1 MGLKES
7 RIHWRV
13 HVTVGYRWLPLA
25 TVGYRDEPNGQQGSR
40 HCDWSPVV
48 VSIGVDWCRLV
59 TFGDVGTTIGVVR
72 CRSLAKL
79 GVRFDAA

>member
-1 MGLKES
+1 MFAVLDLEPGLEAVPS
-7 RIHWRV
+7 GGVEDPLALVGVEIFV

-48 VSIGVDWCRLV
+48 VSIG
-59 TFGDVGTTIGVVR
+59 DVW
-72 CRSLAKL
+72 
-79 GVRFDAA
+79 